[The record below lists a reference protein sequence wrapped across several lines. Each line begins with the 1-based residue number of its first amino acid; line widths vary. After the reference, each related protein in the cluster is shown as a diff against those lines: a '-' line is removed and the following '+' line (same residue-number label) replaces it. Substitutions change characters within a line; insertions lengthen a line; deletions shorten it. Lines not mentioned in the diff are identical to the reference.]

1 MRLRHCCLALA
12 TLLIPSAPAE
22 PQANPQQ
29 APEVI
34 RAPQSTPSLLWI
46 SAAAVAKG
54 KQVGPDDLLRQR
66 SPLGQALELQR
77 PAGKAGEL
85 GPLVLEDRSTQ
96 PCKPKVFLSDLASDN
111 CPAGNLGDL
120 FDYSHSIFEARI
132 EAAEPGFFRELP
144 SSLLVLRV
152 RQWFRQPAGSGMPE
166 YLYIHSPAAHFEL
179 GKVQFCGTSTKRIYQ
194 AGDSVLVFLDSS
206 AFDDEGLFFV
216 PREVH
221 VMLMTG
227 EKEIL
232 FPEELKLPSPKA
244 PNLQELERLLRV
256 HPMKRDRSNC
266 LDGGE
271 AMR

>member
-1 MRLRHCCLALA
+1 MRLWHCCLALA

-34 RAPQSTPSLLWI
+34 RAPQSTPSLLWV

-54 KQVGPDDLLRQR
+54 KHVTASDFLWRSSDLRR
-66 SPLGQALELQR
+66 VFDELQPER
-77 PAGKAGEL
+77 KAAEL
-85 GPLVLEDRSTQ
+85 NLVDRSTE
-96 PCKPKVFLSDLASDN
+96 PCKPRSFLSDRDN
-111 CPAGNLGDL
+111 CPANSLGDL
-120 FDYSHSIFEARI
+120 LDYSHSIFEARI
-132 EAAEPGFFRELP
+132 EAAEPGFFLELP

-152 RQWFRQPAGSGMPE
+152 LQWFRQPAGSGMPE
-166 YLYIHSPAAHFEL
+166 YLYVHSPAAHFEL
-179 GKVQFCGTSTKRIYQ
+179 GKFQFCGTSTKRVPQ
-194 AGDSVLVFLDSS
+194 AGDSVLVFLDSR
-206 AFDDEGLFFV
+206 ALDAEELFFA

-221 VMLMTG
+221 VMLVTG

-232 FPEELKLPSPKA
+232 FPEELKVPSSTA
-244 PNLQELERLLRV
+244 PNLQKLERLLRV

-271 AMR
+271 VMR